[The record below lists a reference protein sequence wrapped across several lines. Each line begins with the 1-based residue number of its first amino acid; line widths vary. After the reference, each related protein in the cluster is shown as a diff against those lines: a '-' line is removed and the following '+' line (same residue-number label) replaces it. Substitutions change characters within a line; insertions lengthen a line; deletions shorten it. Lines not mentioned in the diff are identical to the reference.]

1 MVQAPLK
8 QEDVKQES
16 PEPMDLDNAALIEQL
31 AKDPAK
37 LTQPIKVAAG
47 VEWGML
53 LNIGRQ
59 MLPVSLHSSG
69 RARFWAS
76 TWLFSKS
83 FGPAYSPRWCRVPGL
98 AGHAEHVQLPSTL
111 TDEAL
116 ARHMNH
122 HLLPHP

>member
-1 MVQAPLK
+1 MVQAPVK

-47 VEWGML
+47 AQWGSL

-59 MLPVSLHSSG
+59 LLPVSLHSGTSHRSG
-69 RARFWAS
+69 F
-76 TWLFSKS
+76 
-83 FGPAYSPRWCRVPGL
+83 
-98 AGHAEHVQLPSTL
+98 
-111 TDEAL
+111 
-116 ARHMNH
+116 
-122 HLLPHP
+122 

>member
-1 MVQAPLK
+1 MVQAPVK

-53 LNIGRQ
+53 LIGRQ
-59 MLPVSLHSSG
+59 LLPVSLHSSG
-69 RARFWAS
+69 RPGFWAS
-76 TWLFSKS
+76 MGLFRKS
-83 FGPAYSPRWCRVPGL
+83 FCPAYSPRWCRVPGL
-98 AGHAEHVQLPSTL
+98 AGHAEPVQLPSTL

-116 ARHMNH
+116 AVHTRRHP
-122 HLLPHP
+122 LADL